1 MEDKKK
7 IIILTAAIVGIFL
20 LIILIGFVILP
31 AISNMAAKK
40 NVPENN
46 GGDTSISDD
55 GSLSLEEQAK
65 QIFNDFY
72 TSYETKD
79 DETLP
84 AASIAML
91 FTTLANQNDENDRKV
106 DANGV
111 IVTKNNLELQ
121 KEILSDEMRYKVKC
135 IYDDEGYVKTVEI
148 RYTPSSNEGTQSRDS
163 SQGDESG
170 NNGNQG
176 NGNQDNGG
184 QAQEGQQ

>member
-7 IIILTAAIVGIFL
+7 IIILTSAIVGIFL

-31 AISNMAAKK
+31 AISNSAAKK
-40 NVPENN
+40 NVPENSNEDSGISEN
-46 GGDTSISDD
+46 GT
-55 GSLSLEEQAK
+55 LSLEEQAK

-79 DETLP
+79 SETLP

-91 FTTLANQNDENDRKV
+91 FTTLANQNDANDRKV

-111 IVTKNNLELQ
+111 VVTKNNLDLQ

-148 RYTPSSNEGTQSRDS
+148 RYAPNSEEG
-163 SQGDESG
+163 SQGSFS
-170 NNGNQG
+170 
-176 NGNQDNGG
+176 QDNGS
-184 QAQEGQQ
+184 QAQEGQENQDQQQDQQQ